1 MGIPFM
7 LEANSTPSLS
17 IPFWQKKKKKKKR
30 KGKLSKLVPEPLVM
44 FKTLS

>member
-17 IPFWQKKKKKKKR
+17 IPFWQKKEKKKR
-30 KGKLSKLVPEPLVM
+30 KGKLSKPVPEPLVM

>member
-17 IPFWQKKKKKKKR
+17 IPFWQKKRKKKKER
-30 KGKLSKLVPEPLVM
+30 KTVETSPRAPCDV
-44 FKTLS
+44 